1 MKKVFSYAAALLLL
15 ASCAAPQQIAYFQN
29 AAEMDGAPIPKA
41 REIVLRPKDKIS
53 IIVNCKNL
61 ELTNLFNL
69 PYVTQRLG
77 QNTSSGNTI
86 SGAVSSGY
94 VSGYTI
100 DADGCIDFPVIGQ
113 LKVGGKTRSQVQ
125 DLVKE
130 ELISQGQAQDAV
142 VTVEY
147 MNLFYEVMGEVTSPG
162 RFAIDKDATTIFDAL
177 SNARDLTIYG
187 RRDNIKV
194 IRNDGG
200 KQRTYSIDLCDS
212 RSIIESPAYYL
223 QQGDVIYV
231 EPNDMRARQ
240 STINGNNV
248 RSTSFWMSLA
258 SLAATLT
265 LTVVNISG
273 RLAD

>member
-1 MKKVFSYAAALLLL
+1 M
-15 ASCAAPQQIAYFQN
+15 
-29 AAEMDGAPIPKA
+29 
-41 REIVLRPKDKIS
+41 
-53 IIVNCKNL
+53 NCKSA

-77 QNTSSGNTI
+77 QNTTSGNTI
-86 SGAVSSGY
+86 AGAISSGY

-100 DADGCIDFPVIGQ
+100 APDGTIDFPVIGE
-113 LKVGGKTRSQVQ
+113 LKVGGMTRSQIE

-130 ELISQGQAQDAV
+130 ELVNQGQAQDAV

-147 MNLFYEVMGEVTSPG
+147 MNLFYKVMGEVNSPG

-177 SNARDLTIYG
+177 SNARDLTIWG
-187 RRDNIKV
+187 RRDNV
-194 IRNDGG
+194 RVVRDENG
-200 KQRTYSIDLCDS
+200 KQKTYFIDLCDS

-223 QQGDVIYV
+223 QQGDVVYV

-240 STINGNNV
+240 STVNGNNV
-248 RSTSFWMSLA
+248 RSTSFWISLA

-265 LTVVNISG
+265 LTIVNI
-273 RLAD
+273 ADRSAD

>member
-1 MKKVFSYAAALLLL
+1 MKNFLSLAAAALMLG
-15 ASCAAPQQIAYFQN
+15 ACAAPQQIAYFQN
-29 AAEMDGAPIPKA
+29 AAELDGASIPKA
-41 REIVLRPKDKIS
+41 KEIVLRPKDKIS
-53 IIVNCKNL
+53 IIVNCKSP

-77 QNTSSGNTI
+77 QNTTSGNTI
-86 SGAVSSGY
+86 AGAVSNGY

-100 DADGCIDFPVIGQ
+100 GPDGTIDFPVIGK
-113 LKVGGKTRSQVQ
+113 LNVGGMTRSQIE

-130 ELISQGQAQDAV
+130 ELVNQGQAQDAV

-147 MNLFYEVMGEVTSPG
+147 MNLFYKVMGEVNAPG

-177 SNARDLTIYG
+177 SNARDLTIWG
-187 RRDNIKV
+187 RRDNV
-194 IRNDGG
+194 RVVRDENG
-200 KQRTYSIDLCDS
+200 KQRTYFIDLCDA

-223 QQGDVIYV
+223 QQGDVVYV

-240 STINGNNV
+240 STVNGNNV
-248 RSTSFWMSLA
+248 RSTSFWISLA

-265 LTVVNISG
+265 LTIVNI
-273 RLAD
+273 ADKAAD